1 MHSPAIKCLEQHARA
16 RAALNRASVA
26 EAAPRPAQKL
36 NPGKK
41 AEVKPSWAA
50 RMAHMA
56 LRPAGALRCV
66 ALRTPLAAV
75 RPALSACRPA
85 ALQSSFL
92 GTPALGGL
100 CSPLRGE
107 FLRAQ
112 TAWRGMR
119 VKCSPLLS

>member
-1 MHSPAIKCLEQHARA
+1 
-16 RAALNRASVA
+16 
-26 EAAPRPAQKL
+26 
-36 NPGKK
+36 
-41 AEVKPSWAA
+41 
-50 RMAHMA
+50 MA

-100 CSPLRGE
+100 CSSLRGE
-107 FLRAQ
+107 SYVCRTPGVGCGSKAAPFVTVLKSFSA
-112 TAWRGMR
+112 TGLWRGPRLVTR
-119 VKCSPLLS
+119 VQHS

>member
-1 MHSPAIKCLEQHARA
+1 MHSPAIKVLSMEQHVA

-36 NPGKK
+36 SEPRQ
-41 AEVKPSWAA
+41 EVKPSWAA
-50 RMAHMA
+50 RMAHLA

-100 CSPLRGE
+100 CSSLRGE

-119 VKCSPLLS
+119 VECSPLPS